1 MKSEIKPKKKIRIKN
16 SANPFADLQ
25 KNKIFLAQQEVESYF
40 RNKDLSKTKV
50 PNLLRGYFNQSEF
63 PFPDIIVDFLIKKIK
78 NRNLGY
84 QPRKGPK
91 YVRKMI
97 AFYESIYFPANY
109 NENDVILTH
118 GALDAVER
126 CINSFNDKNKE
137 FIVPLP
143 TYGDIIRE
151 VLTRGKLITLMAK
164 ETDGFIITAD
174 AIKKKITENT
184 AAIILIQPG
193 NPNSKYLQKNELE
206 KIIELAKKRGIY
218 VILDEVGDNFLLFDR
233 IKHHPI
239 KKIKGYPKKLNIMLK
254 LQLPK
259 NINSWNV
266 IRINSFSKNLGL
278 AALRYGYILS
288 KDINII
294 RRLELFSKGNPTP
307 LPNEAIHLFLF
318 VKSFYKLYRNKLKTD
333 VIVKIILKNAQ
344 TFLIKK
350 DIKYLTKRRVKNTIY
365 TLLKNEN
372 KIKEERNYVLRRL
385 KSNNNILNVME
396 PDASYNI
403 LCRTNYSKGS
413 MNLFK
418 ELWNK
423 DLVYIYPG
431 AAFGLPDKQSWI
443 RITYANS
450 HETNKKGLKNLFIF
464 LEKNENII

>member
-1 MKSEIKPKKKIRIKN
+1 
-16 SANPFADLQ
+16 
-25 KNKIFLAQQEVESYF
+25 
-40 RNKDLSKTKV
+40 
-50 PNLLRGYFNQSEF
+50 
-63 PFPDIIVDFLIKKIK
+63 
-78 NRNLGY
+78 
-84 QPRKGPK
+84 
-91 YVRKMI
+91 
-97 AFYESIYFPANY
+97 
-109 NENDVILTH
+109 
-118 GALDAVER
+118 
-126 CINSFNDKNKE
+126 
-137 FIVPLP
+137 
-143 TYGDIIRE
+143 
-151 VLTRGKLITLMAK
+151 
-164 ETDGFIITAD
+164 
-174 AIKKKITENT
+174 
-184 AAIILIQPG
+184 
-193 NPNSKYLQKNELE
+193 
-206 KIIELAKKRGIY
+206 
-218 VILDEVGDNFLLFDR
+218 
-233 IKHHPI
+233 
-239 KKIKGYPKKLNIMLK
+239 MLK